1 MSLLLGIKNTATQAV
16 PTGSSIAFN
25 GAYRKYCKKNCGMS
39 TFSYTANSISLQQS
53 GIYHVTITLV
63 GTGDAAGN
71 VTVQLLED
79 STLATFSTQTITTPD
94 TEIRTFV
101 LDYYILVDSN
111 TILNSSVVSPKT
123 LTLINTGVDATF
135 TSVIT
140 NIEKVV

>member
-1 MSLLLGIKNTATQAV
+1 MSLLLGLKNTATQAV
-16 PTGSSIAFN
+16 PAGSSIAFN
-25 GAYRKYCKKNCGMS
+25 GAYRKYCKKSCGMS
-39 TFSYTANSISLQQS
+39 TFSYTTNSVSLQQS
-53 GIYHVTITLV
+53 GIYHITITLV
-63 GTGDAAGN
+63 GTGDAAGD

-79 STLATFSTQTITTPD
+79 GTLATFSTQTITTPS

-101 LDYYILVDSN
+101 LDYYILVDSS

-135 TSVIT
+135 TSVVT